1 MWLSEGVQE
10 KIIVTERAR
19 AIASLV
25 PIGSGEEVGELL
37 TLVQEGLAAWR
48 GANRG
53 ERQNRLTCPDG
64 LLQRSFVKI
73 ADDRLSG
80 HEQPRETLRGFD
92 ALYGVVLARED
103 ETICSFFLL

>member
-1 MWLSEGVQE
+1 MWLGVQE

-48 GANRG
+48 GQTEGSDRTGSPARTASF
-53 ERQNRLTCPDG
+53 RD
-64 LLQRSFVKI
+64 RS
-73 ADDRLSG
+73 
-80 HEQPRETLRGFD
+80 
-92 ALYGVVLARED
+92 
-103 ETICSFFLL
+103 